1 MRSRRGWMES
11 LASSPMSSL
20 PGAQLRTGAGTHNHR
35 STLLKK
41 SRLSLCPF
49 RGAAAYGSLRSQ
61 GRRMIEFARRSIPT
75 TMRS

>member
-1 MRSRRGWMES
+1 MRSRRGLVRSWAKLS
-11 LASSPMSSL
+11 DVVPAK
-20 PGAQLRTGAGTHNHR
+20 AGTHNHR